1 MLALGF
7 VLALLDW
14 RGSDI
19 IWLFRL
25 RCDFGLSWQTLL
37 LLSTCGKLNR
47 GGLFGFSEILISELF
62 NLVEKLL
69 NSLQADS
76 KLCFCNALINQIWN
90 QLWQELSGDDIYSY
104 AIPHFAVDAEN
115 NRDAFLVIPQ
125 LSDLVQYVQ
134 NLFTLCYFVKDYIN
148 FFQAA

>member
-1 MLALGF
+1 MSDIKLNQNTDFLIRVLALGF

-47 GGLFGFSEILISELF
+47 GGLFGFSEILVF
-62 NLVEKLL
+62 
-69 NSLQADS
+69 
-76 KLCFCNALINQIWN
+76 
-90 QLWQELSGDDIYSY
+90 
-104 AIPHFAVDAEN
+104 
-115 NRDAFLVIPQ
+115 
-125 LSDLVQYVQ
+125 
-134 NLFTLCYFVKDYIN
+134 
-148 FFQAA
+148 